1 MKIDIANALYNVG
14 MILLAF
20 IAALVI
26 TKTISNY
33 NVKKE
38 KKDEKN
44 I

>member
-33 NVKKE
+33 NGKE
-38 KKDEKN
+38 EKGEKN